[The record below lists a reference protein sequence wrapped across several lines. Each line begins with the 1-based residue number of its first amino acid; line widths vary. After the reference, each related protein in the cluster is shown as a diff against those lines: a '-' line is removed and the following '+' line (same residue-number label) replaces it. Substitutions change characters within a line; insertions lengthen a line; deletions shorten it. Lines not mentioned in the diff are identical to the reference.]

1 MKHLIKKMV
10 PVTAVILLAACGDDT
25 ATKGEMGEHDGHDHA
40 KIEEMH
46 TPASTSPVLKDEK
59 MNAVYQHYVHLT
71 TALTNSDM
79 GEAKIAANAIEAGAK
94 EVSGAEAI
102 ASSASKITAA
112 SDLEVQRKHYEDMSN
127 AMITLLKKDGLSNG
141 EVYVQYCPMA
151 FNDKGASWISSS
163 KEIRNPYFGDKMMNC
178 GEVKETI
185 Q

>member
-1 MKHLIKKMV
+1 MKHFIKKMV
-10 PVTAVILLAACGDDT
+10 PVTAVILLTACGDDT
-25 ATKGEMGEHDGHDHA
+25 ATKGEMGEHDGHEDM
-40 KIEEMH
+40 KMEEV
-46 TPASTSPVLKDEK
+46 TAPVSTGPVLKDEK
-59 MNAVYQHYVHLT
+59 LNAVYQHYVHLT

-79 GEAKIAANAIEAGAK
+79 GEAKIAANAIEAGAR
-94 EVSGAEAI
+94 EVSGAEAV
-102 ASSASKITAA
+102 AASASKITAA
-112 SDLEVQRKHYEDMSN
+112 ADLETQRKHYEDMSN
-127 AMITLLKKDGLSNG
+127 AMMTMLKKDGLSNG

>member
-1 MKHLIKKMV
+1 MKHLIKMMV
-10 PVTAVILLAACGDDT
+10 PVTAVILLVACGDDT

-40 KIEEMH
+40 KTEEMH

-79 GEAKIAANAIEAGAK
+79 AEAKIAANAIEAGAK
-94 EVSGAEAI
+94 EVNGAEAI